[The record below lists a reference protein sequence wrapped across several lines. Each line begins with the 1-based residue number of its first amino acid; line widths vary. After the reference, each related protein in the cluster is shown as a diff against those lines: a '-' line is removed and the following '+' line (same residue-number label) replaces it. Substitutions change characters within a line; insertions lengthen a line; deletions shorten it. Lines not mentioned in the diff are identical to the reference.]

1 MLGGRSFPILQIK
14 YVADGGSETF
24 TSHQSAGPTE
34 CHRGGQCTKAPIPLG
49 TSRRVIV
56 ICHSPSERWTS
67 SILAATPK
75 KKKKKKWNR
84 RLEPGRI
91 FLHPSPTLTLDYIR
105 RIAVAI
111 RFASRR
117 NNRSVPHVSHR
128 FHTCASVTQNQFLR
142 GVRFPSHARG
152 DVADTI
158 D

>member
-67 SILAATPK
+67 SIQAATPK
-75 KKKKKKWNR
+75 KKKKEQAAGAWTDLPASKPY
-84 RLEPGRI
+84 LDVE
-91 FLHPSPTLTLDYIR
+91 LH
-105 RIAVAI
+105 
-111 RFASRR
+111 
-117 NNRSVPHVSHR
+117 
-128 FHTCASVTQNQFLR
+128 
-142 GVRFPSHARG
+142 
-152 DVADTI
+152 
-158 D
+158 